1 MTCAR
6 VGGALRRWPAR
17 FGIVLVLG
25 GGLCVAGGPVAAQRR
40 DSALEDF
47 FARGRAAQQS
57 MRTIR
62 ADFVETSVSA
72 LLAKPIV
79 ATGTIVAAVNPIRV
93 VMRYAGGRVMWID
106 ERTLAIQM
114 PGVAALEEIDI
125 AATQKRVQRYFAGAS
140 LEDLSSSFAL
150 TLTAGTSAE
159 PGTDVLDMRPTR
171 RVIRDGV
178 ERIRIWVD
186 RKAQT
191 MTRLLMDFP
200 GGDSKQID
208 LSAIQINVPV
218 DERTFARPPRRG
230 R

>member
-1 MTCAR
+1 
-6 VGGALRRWPAR
+6 V
-17 FGIVLVLG
+17 GIVLVLG
-25 GGLCVAGGPVAAQRR
+25 GGLCVAGGPVAAQRK
-40 DSALEDF
+40 DPALQDF

-125 AATQKRVQRYFAGAS
+125 TATQKRVQKYFAGAS
-140 LEDLSSSFAL
+140 LEELSSNFAL
-150 TLTAGTSAE
+150 TVSGDPSA
-159 PGTDVLDMRPTR
+159 PGTEMLDMRPTR
-171 RVIRDGV
+171 RVIQDGV

-191 MTRLLMDFP
+191 MTRLHMDFP
-200 GGDSKQID
+200 GGDSKRID
-208 LSAIQINVPV
+208 LSAVQVNVPV
-218 DERTFARPPRRG
+218 DDRTFAKPPKRG